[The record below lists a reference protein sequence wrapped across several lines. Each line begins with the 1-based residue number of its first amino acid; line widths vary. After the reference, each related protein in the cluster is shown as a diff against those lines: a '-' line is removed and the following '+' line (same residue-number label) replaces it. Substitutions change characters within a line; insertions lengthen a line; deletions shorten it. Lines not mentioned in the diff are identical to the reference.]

1 MDKKLTW
8 LKQLSETCGV
18 SGFETPI
25 KNLLQKRLQG
35 KAKVSYDKLGSAV
48 FTNEGQGKDLPKI
61 MLASHMDEI
70 GFMVKHI
77 TKEGFKI
84 YLFRWLVGAGYAE
97 PARYCTR

>member
-48 FTNEGQGKDLPKI
+48 FTNEGQGRDLPKI

-77 TKEGFKI
+77 

-97 PARYCTR
+97 PARYCTRQQG

>member
-48 FTNEGQGKDLPKI
+48 FTNEGQGRD
-61 MLASHMDEI
+61 
-70 GFMVKHI
+70 
-77 TKEGFKI
+77 
-84 YLFRWLVGAGYAE
+84 
-97 PARYCTR
+97 

>member
-18 SGFETPI
+18 SGFETSI

-48 FTNEGQGKDLPKI
+48 FTNEGQKLCLPAIWMK
-61 MLASHMDEI
+61 L
-70 GFMVKHI
+70 V
-77 TKEGFKI
+77 
-84 YLFRWLVGAGYAE
+84 LWLSI
-97 PARYCTR
+97 

>member
-48 FTNEGQGKDLPKI
+48 FTNEGARQGHCQKLCCQPY
-61 MLASHMDEI
+61 
-70 GFMVKHI
+70 G
-77 TKEGFKI
+77 
-84 YLFRWLVGAGYAE
+84 
-97 PARYCTR
+97 

>member
-48 FTNEGQGKDLPKI
+48 LLMKVKARTCQKLCLPAIWMK
-61 MLASHMDEI
+61 L
-70 GFMVKHI
+70 V
-77 TKEGFKI
+77 
-84 YLFRWLVGAGYAE
+84 LWLSI
-97 PARYCTR
+97 